1 MPKYTFMPTFNIEDP
16 GQTVNSIDDAK
27 ILAAEFLR
35 KFGGPD
41 CLSLTIVEVRTVGT
55 MEYVSPIFTP
65 AESTY

>member
-1 MPKYTFMPTFNIEDP
+1 MPKYTFMPTFNIEDEA
-16 GQTVNSIDDAK
+16 QTVDTIDKAK
-27 ILAAEFLR
+27 QLAAEFLR

-65 AESTY
+65 SELTY